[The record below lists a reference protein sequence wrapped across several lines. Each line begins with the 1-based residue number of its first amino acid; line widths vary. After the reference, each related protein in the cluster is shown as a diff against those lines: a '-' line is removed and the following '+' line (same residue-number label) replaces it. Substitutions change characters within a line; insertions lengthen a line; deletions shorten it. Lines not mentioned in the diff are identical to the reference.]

1 MGNTTPLHVPKLRVQ
16 LNEWAAG
23 FNEAFKRP
31 AQTMLVEQVEAALV
45 MLAGAVSDPIYRF
58 IAQISGLIEQVRY
71 ISTGLLRPYA
81 QSVYIQG
88 YGHNRSK

>member
-1 MGNTTPLHVPKLRVQ
+1 
-16 LNEWAAG
+16 
-23 FNEAFKRP
+23 
-31 AQTMLVEQVEAALV
+31 MLVEQVEAALV

-88 YGHNRSK
+88 YGHNPSKRVWSWLDDEWTRQKLGWFRHEPYNVQ